1 MSGARAGGIKFQRF
15 SASRLA
21 AGSILI
27 ALAVTG
33 LKTAAWMMTGSVAL
47 LSDALE
53 SLVNIGGAVMAW
65 FAVRYAQRPPDAG
78 HPYGHHKAE
87 YFSAVAEG
95 IMIVIAALV
104 ILHEAIN
111 ALGRPAAADWGSA
124 GLLVNALAMVVNL
137 AWARVLLRA
146 GGRLRSPALSAGG
159 RHLMSDVWTS
169 AGVLAGLVLALASG
183 WAVLDPLL
191 ALLVAVNILREGRL
205 VIASSVNG
213 LMDTAAPKAERK
225 RIEEII
231 HRSANG
237 ALQVHGLK
245 TRGAGQA
252 LFVEFHMV
260 VDGAMPVRAAHDICD
275 RVEAALQDAIPDA
288 QVVIHVEPEHKL
300 EPAGI
305 KPR

>member
-1 MSGARAGGIKFQRF
+1 MFQRF
-15 SASRLA
+15 NATQLA
-21 AGSILI
+21 TGSILI

-33 LKTAAWMMTGSVAL
+33 LKVAAWMLTGSVAL

-53 SLVNIGGAVMAW
+53 SFVNIGGAVIAW
-65 FAVRYAQRPPDAG
+65 FAVRYAQRPADDG

-95 IMIVIAALV
+95 IMIVIAAVV
-104 ILHEAIN
+104 ILHEAVN
-111 ALGRPAAADWGSA
+111 ALGRPAAADWGTA
-124 GLLVNALAMVVNL
+124 GLLVNALAMVMNL
-137 AWARVLLRA
+137 AWARVLLAA
-146 GGRLRSPALSAGG
+146 GGRLKSPALSAGG

-183 WAVLDPLL
+183 WTVLDPLL
-191 ALLVAVNILREGRL
+191 ALVVAVNILREGWL

-213 LMDTAAPKAERK
+213 LMDTAAPADERA

-231 HRSANG
+231 HQSANG

-245 TRGAGQA
+245 TRRAGQA
-252 LFVEFHMV
+252 LFIEFHMV
-260 VDGAMPVRAAHDICD
+260 VDGAMSVQVSHDICD
-275 RVEAALQDAIPDA
+275 LVETALHEALPEA

>member
-1 MSGARAGGIKFQRF
+1 MSQRF
-15 SASRLA
+15 NAQQLA
-21 AGSILI
+21 TGSIFV
-27 ALAVTG
+27 ALAVMG
-33 LKTAAWMMTGSVAL
+33 LKIAAWKMTGSVAL

-87 YFSAVAEG
+87 YFSAVIEG
-95 IMIVIAALV
+95 ILIVIAALV
-104 ILHEAIN
+104 IVHEAVN
-111 ALGRPAAADWGSA
+111 ALSRPEMADWSPA
-124 GLLVNALAMVVNL
+124 GLLVNALAMAVNL
-137 AWARVLLRA
+137 LWAQVLLRA
-146 GGRLRSPALSAGG
+146 GARLSSPALSAGG

-169 AGVLAGLVLALASG
+169 AGVLAGLGLALASG
-183 WAVLDPLL
+183 WAILDPLL
-191 ALLVAVNILREGRL
+191 ALLVAVNILREGWR

-213 LMDTAAPKAERK
+213 LMDMAAPEAERA

-231 HRSANG
+231 HRSAAG

-245 TRGAGQA
+245 TRRAGRA

-275 RVEAALQDAIPDA
+275 RVEAALQAALPDA
-288 QVVIHVEPEHKL
+288 QAVIHVEPEHKL

>member
-1 MSGARAGGIKFQRF
+1 MFHRF
-15 SASRLA
+15 SATQLA
-21 AGSILI
+21 TGSILI
-27 ALAVTG
+27 ALMVTG
-33 LKTAAWMMTGSVAL
+33 LKAVAWMLTGSVAL

-53 SLVNIGGAVMAW
+53 SFVNIGGAVIAW
-65 FAVRYAQRPPDAG
+65 FAVRYAQRPADDG

-104 ILHEAIN
+104 ILHEAVN
-111 ALGRPAAADWGSA
+111 AFGRPSEADWSTA

-137 AWARVLLRA
+137 AWARVLLTG
-146 GGRLRSPALSAGG
+146 GGRLKSPALSAGG

-183 WAVLDPLL
+183 WAFLDPLL
-191 ALLVAVNILREGRL
+191 ALLVAVNILREGWL

-213 LMDTAAPKAERK
+213 LMDTAAPEAERRK
-225 RIEEII
+225 IEEII
-231 HRSANG
+231 HRMASG

-245 TRGAGQA
+245 TRRAGQA

-260 VDGAMPVRAAHDICD
+260 VDGSMSVRASHGICD
-275 RVEAALQDAIPDA
+275 LVEIALQDALPEA
-288 QVVIHVEPEHKL
+288 QVVSHVEPEHKL

>member
-1 MSGARAGGIKFQRF
+1 MSQRF
-15 SASRLA
+15 NAQQLA
-21 AGSILI
+21 TGSIFV
-27 ALAVTG
+27 ALAVMG
-33 LKTAAWMMTGSVAL
+33 LKIAAWKMTGSVAL

-87 YFSAVAEG
+87 YFSAVIEG
-95 IMIVIAALV
+95 ILIVIAALV
-104 ILHEAIN
+104 IVHEAVN
-111 ALGRPAAADWGSA
+111 ALSRPEMADWSPA
-124 GLLVNALAMVVNL
+124 GLLVNALAMAVNL
-137 AWARVLLRA
+137 LWAQVLLRA
-146 GGRLRSPALSAGG
+146 GARLSSPALSAGG

-169 AGVLAGLVLALASG
+169 AGVLAGLGLALASG
-183 WAVLDPLL
+183 WAILDPLL
-191 ALLVAVNILREGRL
+191 ALLVAVNILREGWR

-213 LMDTAAPKAERK
+213 LMDMAAPEAERA

-231 HRSANG
+231 HRSAAG

-245 TRGAGQA
+245 TRRAGRA

-275 RVEAALQDAIPDA
+275 RVEAALKAALPDA
-288 QVVIHVEPEHKL
+288 QAVIHVEPEHKL

-305 KPR
+305 EPR

>member
-1 MSGARAGGIKFQRF
+1 MFQRF
-15 SASRLA
+15 SATQLA
-21 AGSILI
+21 TGSILI

-33 LKTAAWMMTGSVAL
+33 LKALAWMLTGSVAL

-53 SLVNIGGAVMAW
+53 SFVNIGGAVIAW
-65 FAVRYAQRPPDAG
+65 FAVRYAQRPADDG

-104 ILHEAIN
+104 ILHA
-111 ALGRPAAADWGSA
+111 AVDAFGRPATADWSTA
-124 GLLVNALAMVVNL
+124 GLLVNALAMILNL
-137 AWARVLLRA
+137 AWARVLLAA
-146 GGRLRSPALSAGG
+146 GGRLKSPALAAGG

-183 WAVLDPLL
+183 WAFLDPLL
-191 ALLVAVNILREGRL
+191 ALLVAVNILREGWL
-205 VIASSVNG
+205 VIASSIGG
-213 LMDTAAPKAERK
+213 LMDTAAPEEERRK
-225 RIEEII
+225 IEEII
-231 HRSANG
+231 HRMATG
-237 ALQVHGLK
+237 ALQVHDLK
-245 TRGAGQA
+245 TRRAGQA
-252 LFVEFHMV
+252 LFIEFHMV
-260 VDGAMPVRAAHDICD
+260 VDGAMTVRASHGICD
-275 RVEAALQDAIPDA
+275 LIEIALRDALPEA